1 MADGHYYIKKDL
13 RFIISNKSNSFSMYD
28 NVGAIIV
35 EEDMGE
41 VMVEEYPFVHV
52 VTTVPSPIQEVVPK
66 PQEDW
71 LPVSDSRKEVPSPQ
85 EGWLPITESRK
96 GGAFTS
102 AFHLL
107 ASGIGIQAFL
117 LPVAF
122 SKLGWFWG
130 IACLLLA
137 FAWQLYTKW
146 LLVQLH
152 EPGPGTRYSRYLHLS
167 VVAFGPKLGKLL
179 ALFPVMYLSG
189 GTCVMLINY
198 GGGSMEL
205 LFRTVCGDSSCIAN
219 KLTGAEW
226 FMVFTC
232 LAIIVA
238 QLPNLNSMAGVS
250 LLGAATAISY
260 CTFLWILSITKGR
273 PAGVSYSPPEAESR
287 MARIGEVLTAIGMI
301 ALAFRGHNVVLEIQG
316 TMPSN
321 PKHPS
326 QEPMWRG
333 VIVSCSITAACLFPL
348 AIAGYWAYGNRI
360 PANGGLLSA
369 FSEFHGQN
377 TKKLVMRMI
386 YLLIVVNSLC
396 SYQIYAMP
404 VFDNL
409 EFRYISKK
417 NKPCSR
423 WVRAA
428 IRVFFGGLTTFI
440 AVAVSFLGSLGPLI
454 GGIALPLTL
463 AYPCFMW
470 IAIKKPRQYGA
481 MWYLNLGLG
490 CSGIILSVLL
500 VAAAVWKIV
509 DKGIDASFFNTHL
522 SPLLKPPQ
530 S

>member
-1 MADGHYYIKKDL
+1 M
-13 RFIISNKSNSFSMYD
+13 
-28 NVGAIIV
+28 
-35 EEDMGE
+35 
-41 VMVEEYPFVHV
+41 
-52 VTTVPSPIQEVVPK
+52 
-66 PQEDW
+66 
-71 LPVSDSRKEVPSPQ
+71 
-85 EGWLPITESRK
+85 
-96 GGAFTS
+96 
-102 AFHLL
+102 
-107 ASGIGIQAFL
+107 
-117 LPVAF
+117 
-122 SKLGWFWG
+122 
-130 IACLLLA
+130 
-137 FAWQLYTKW
+137 
-146 LLVQLH
+146 
-152 EPGPGTRYSRYLHLS
+152 
-167 VVAFGPKLGKLL
+167 
-179 ALFPVMYLSG
+179 
-189 GTCVMLINY
+189 
-198 GGGSMEL
+198 
-205 LFRTVCGDSSCIAN
+205 
-219 KLTGAEW
+219 
-226 FMVFTC
+226 
-232 LAIIVA
+232 
-238 QLPNLNSMAGVS
+238 
-250 LLGAATAISY
+250 
-260 CTFLWILSITKGR
+260 
-273 PAGVSYSPPEAESR
+273 
-287 MARIGEVLTAIGMI
+287 
-301 ALAFRGHNVVLEIQG
+301 QG

-348 AIAGYWAYGNRI
+348 AIAGYWAYGNRVSSISFSSIFSRAEDFNLNFSILPNDSPTISWFYSVCFNWCQI

-369 FSEFHGQN
+369 LSEFHGQN